1 VPALIT
7 YIDREQKVTFANGT
21 YREWLGLDPAKLAGL
36 HIRDIAGPE
45 LYESRKAMIERAL
58 SGERVEFEAAT
69 KKGDFDRITHVIYVP
84 HIGPDGAIHGIFSLS
99 LDITELKAVERKLIE
114 LARVDT
120 LTGLPNRL
128 AFNELLPAAIARAT
142 RSQSALALMFLDI
155 DHFKSI
161 NDTLGHAMG
170 DDVLVEFARR
180 LQANV
185 RSTDTVVRLA
195 GDEFVI
201 VLEGLDRPE
210 GASTVA
216 RKVITC
222 VDAAAFQLDG
232 RSLNVTTSIGVAFH
246 LPAGAGVTTAE
257 LLARADAALYRA
269 KAAGRNTFV
278 LTAD

>member
-1 VPALIT
+1 
-7 YIDREQKVTFANGT
+7 
-21 YREWLGLDPAKLAGL
+21 
-36 HIRDIAGPE
+36 
-45 LYESRKAMIERAL
+45 
-58 SGERVEFEAAT
+58 
-69 KKGDFDRITHVIYVP
+69 
-84 HIGPDGAIHGIFSLS
+84 
-99 LDITELKAVERKLIE
+99 
-114 LARVDT
+114 
-120 LTGLPNRL
+120 
-128 AFNELLPAAIARAT
+128 
-142 RSQSALALMFLDI
+142 MFLDI

-170 DDVLVEFARR
+170 DDVLAEFARR
-180 LQANV
+180 LRASV

-201 VLEGLDRPE
+201 VLENLDRPE
-210 GASTVA
+210 AASTVA

-222 VDAAAFQLDG
+222 INAAAFELDG